1 MFNVPVWMVI
11 CLSQGQT
18 WLLLDSC
25 FRYFCHFL
33 VHIAGSSTC
42 AFTKGKWS
50 LIYNIS
56 DEKERIYEEFD
67 HELRA
72 LSEPSADV
80 FSHGFIFHQSAI
92 HVGLTEDVL
101 HLKGYKIKENI
112 VFFLLLELLNID
124 IIHPPPFP
132 PFLSLL
138 LPHRLIL
145 RSFCFDLKSQSET
158 SLLLRNHLH
167 LGYSLSMMH
176 FT

>member
-1 MFNVPVWMVI
+1 M
-11 CLSQGQT
+11 LSQKEN
-18 WLLLDSC
+18 
-25 FRYFCHFL
+25 
-33 VHIAGSSTC
+33 A
-42 AFTKGKWS
+42 A

-67 HELRA
+67 RELRA

-101 HLKGYKIKENI
+101 HLKGYEIKENI
-112 VFFLLLELLNID
+112 VFFLQLGLLNID

-138 LPHRLIL
+138 LPHPLIL

-176 FT
+176 FTWCWKPASPVSCCDFVVE